1 MQLQVN
7 RYAFILV
14 LLTVFFICPQ
24 GIGQENPAT
33 LCVSLPAGTTTG
45 SNPNPWLD
53 EGWLLNLTGASWT
66 FNVQV
71 TQTHGT
77 YVSYKT
83 HLVIALNDAAYNS
96 LVNLTVNS
104 INLPKTVFRNG
115 APKPF
120 NLWTWPNDVYPT
132 WFNDTYINIGSIYPE
147 ELIDLTVSVT
157 FSDTTNVKMHFD
169 AYGKTIPCTTP
180 PKLGEITWSPSTC
193 DSTVIP
199 TPKTP
204 VAVFNYAPK
213 PPVANEPVL
222 FDASD
227 SYDPDGAI
235 VGYVWNFGDG
245 NITTIVDSAITHQ
258 YFATETYNVTLTVID
273 NDANTASTS
282 TSIYIADY
290 PSAHFTYSPETLI
303 CGETATFNATLST
316 PNRGYIVNYVWDFD
330 EATPVLIESDPVT
343 DKVYTYPGTYNVT
356 LTVID
361 SEGLNNTTYKT
372 IRVAVGRPKA
382 IFSYSP
388 SHPVVNQ
395 IVVFNA
401 SASNSKGGHIIE
413 YQWDFGDSN
422 TTTTTSPLITHQ
434 YGSPE
439 TYTVTL
445 SVKDSEDLVNATQET
460 LLVRAYP
467 HAAFTYTPSTP
478 KVEETVT
485 FNAFTSESNG
495 GTIIWYYWNFNEAST
510 ANVTNPIVTH
520 TYIVAGDYNVTLTV
534 ADSEGLTDMTAQT
547 VMVKPLEPPKSP
559 QANFVKS
566 PQIPYVSQLVTFDA
580 SFSKQGFDGVNL
592 CPIVWYYWS
601 FGDGVTTNESN
612 PVTKHAYAEAGT
624 YNVTLAIYAPADR
637 SPKYYPYGSTWQ
649 TITISVP
656 VGGYAIPINKFGL
669 IARWVGPASLVIL
682 FIVLT
687 TVFVK
692 RRKQDS
698 NELLASAVEGRN
710 CQNATE
716 KEK

>member
-1 MQLQVN
+1 LQPQVN

-14 LLTVFFICPQ
+14 LLIVFSICPQ

-45 SNPNPWLD
+45 PNPNPWLD

-66 FNVQV
+66 FNVRV
-71 TQTHGT
+71 TQAHDT

-104 INLPKTVFRNG
+104 ITLPKAVFRNG
-115 APKPF
+115 TPKPF
-120 NLWTWPNDVYPT
+120 NSWTWPNDVYPT
-132 WFNDTYINIGSIYPE
+132 WFNDTCINIGSIYPE
-147 ELIDLTVSVT
+147 ESIDLTVSVT
-157 FSDTTNVKMHFD
+157 FLDTTNVKMHFD

-199 TPKTP
+199 TLKTP
-204 VAVFNYAPK
+204 VVAFSYAPK
-213 PPVANEPVL
+213 PPIASEPVL
-222 FDASD
+222 FDASE
-227 SYDPDGAI
+227 SYDPDGTI
-235 VGYVWNFGDG
+235 VGY
-245 NITTIVDSAITHQ
+245 I
-258 YFATETYNVTLTVID
+258 
-273 NDANTASTS
+273 
-282 TSIYIADY
+282 
-290 PSAHFTYSPETLI
+290 
-303 CGETATFNATLST
+303 
-316 PNRGYIVNYVWDFD
+316 
-330 EATPVLIESDPVT
+330 
-343 DKVYTYPGTYNVT
+343 
-356 LTVID
+356 
-361 SEGLNNTTYKT
+361 
-372 IRVAVGRPKA
+372 
-382 IFSYSP
+382 
-388 SHPVVNQ
+388 
-395 IVVFNA
+395 
-401 SASNSKGGHIIE
+401 
-413 YQWDFGDSN
+413 WDFGDGN
-422 TTTTTSPLITHQ
+422 TTTTTSPIITHQ

-445 SVKDSEDLVNATQET
+445 SVKDSEGLVNATRET

-478 KVEETVT
+478 KVEETAT
-485 FNAFTSESNG
+485 FNASTSEPNG
-495 GTIIWYYWNFNEAST
+495 GTIICYYWNFDDGST
-510 ANVTNPIVTH
+510 ANATDSIITH
-520 TYIVAGDYNVTLTV
+520 TYIAAGGYNVTLTV
-534 ADSEGLTDMTAQT
+534 ADSEGLTDMTART

-566 PQIPYVSQLVTFDA
+566 PQIPYVSQLVTFNA
-580 SFSKQGFDGVNL
+580 SFSKQDFDGVNL

-601 FGDGVTTNESN
+601 FGDDVTTNESN

-624 YNVTLAIYAPADR
+624 YNVTLIIYAPADN
-637 SPKYYPYGSTWQ
+637 SPEYYPYGSTWQ
-649 TITISVP
+649 TITVSVP
-656 VGGYAIPINKFGL
+656 VGGYAVPINKFGL